1 MANHNDRPQVDGLHL
16 SQEQLIQGAIREV
29 VRISQTPP
37 PEPLP
42 WDHRVWVAR
51 VAIATFERTG
61 FIQLPNYTNE
71 HPFIIGS
78 LQSLAHHEG
87 TNEHPFI
94 IGSLQSLS
102 HHEANSVG
110 VVEISDWCMRQWLIL
125 LQRNGNDRHA
135 LRG

>member
-1 MANHNDRPQVDGLHL
+1 MANHSDRPQVDGLHL

-42 WDHRVWVAR
+42 WAHRVWVAR
-51 VAIATFERTG
+51 AAIATFERTG

-78 LQSLAHHEG
+78 LQSLA
-87 TNEHPFI
+87 
-94 IGSLQSLS
+94 

>member
-16 SQEQLIQGAIREV
+16 SREQLIQGAISEV

-37 PEPLP
+37 PEPLA

-51 VAIATFERTG
+51 EAIATFERTG

-87 TNEHPFI
+87 TNENPFI
-94 IGSLQSLS
+94 VGSLQSLV
-102 HHEANSVG
+102 HNEANSVG
-110 VVEISDWCMRQWLIL
+110 VIEISDWCMRQWLIL